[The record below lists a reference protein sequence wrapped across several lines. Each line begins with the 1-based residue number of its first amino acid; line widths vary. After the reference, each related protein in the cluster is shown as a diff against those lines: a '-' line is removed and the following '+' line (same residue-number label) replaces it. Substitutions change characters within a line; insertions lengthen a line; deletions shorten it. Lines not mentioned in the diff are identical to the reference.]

1 MEYMEFVE
9 YVRAAMAT
17 ILGDDKIVTVK
28 KILKNNG
35 QEYEA
40 LLISDNNSNIS
51 PTIYLNSFYDE
62 YENGKEGGEVVKEIY
77 EFYENNCDEFVFDM
91 DVFSDYSI
99 MSKKI
104 VFKVINKAK
113 NKRLL
118 KDVPH
123 ITRMD
128 LALVPY
134 CMVDS
139 DCFGNAT
146 VLIQKTHLAL
156 WNKTEKEIF
165 EAAFYNTPRILAPEI
180 RNMNDIIREMFMDDL
195 RRRQINGE
203 IDIDLDVEERTIELM
218 QDLGTDNGIEMFVL
232 TNNHRLN
239 GAACMF
245 YEKVLKEFAD
255 SRKSDIFILPSSIHE
270 VILVPAVEGL
280 SKNELTLMVQDVNR
294 EELSPE
300 EILSSHVYVYNYVS
314 EEIEM

>member
-156 WNKTEKEIF
+156 WN
-165 EAAFYNTPRILAPEI
+165 
-180 RNMNDIIREMFMDDL
+180 
-195 RRRQINGE
+195 
-203 IDIDLDVEERTIELM
+203 
-218 QDLGTDNGIEMFVL
+218 
-232 TNNHRLN
+232 
-239 GAACMF
+239 
-245 YEKVLKEFAD
+245 
-255 SRKSDIFILPSSIHE
+255 
-270 VILVPAVEGL
+270 
-280 SKNELTLMVQDVNR
+280 
-294 EELSPE
+294 
-300 EILSSHVYVYNYVS
+300 
-314 EEIEM
+314 